1 MSKVSIWSVMQSCS
15 KVTWRMNGRPNQMA
29 RGLGEGWIEEGHS
42 ILCCNNNNN
51 KGEPPFYT
59 TFRAWWKQRKYL
71 FSFFLYYKSN
81 WSSLLFFLQMP
92 NRLISKL
99 LVGGQQANDSY
110 IQECKHNKV
119 FATSDE
125 EEEEED

>member
-1 MSKVSIWSVMQSCS
+1 
-15 KVTWRMNGRPNQMA
+15 
-29 RGLGEGWIEEGHS
+29 
-42 ILCCNNNNN
+42 
-51 KGEPPFYT
+51 
-59 TFRAWWKQRKYL
+59 
-71 FSFFLYYKSN
+71 
-81 WSSLLFFLQMP
+81 MP

-125 EEEEED
+125 EEEEEEDYLEMLLCNLLFNVRCFNPFALPSSDLFI